1 MRHNQQ
7 QHLAALH
14 HSLKISPSL
23 WGTSEHF
30 VPQIKKPRYRA
41 INCLSWNLMHWVS
54 DPNQEFAHPKS
65 LSGWWRKMDISGV
78 WAFLPVEGPS
88 ACVPQ
93 QRGARGTR
101 WHFRVPAVMTAHDDL
116 PVSSKCYPGHGVGV
130 AQSSSQTAG
139 PWGVAHFLCSH
150 YLITPAVLGGQMPL
164 LFSETN
170 IDYIIN

>member
-65 LSGWWRKMDISGV
+65 LSGRWRKMDISGV
-78 WAFLPVEGPS
+78 WAFFPVEGPS
-88 ACVPQ
+88 TGHVCPSREVLVGP
-93 QRGARGTR
+93 GGTSGCQL
-101 WHFRVPAVMTAHDDL
+101 WWEPMMTYL
-116 PVSSKCYPGHGVGV
+116 CPVNGVGV

-164 LFSETN
+164 LFSEKN